1 MRTAHLRFD
10 AQLKQIMPKKDFYH
24 NAVVNALTADDWRI
38 TDDPLHLS
46 YGGRNLYIDLGA
58 DRPIGAEKEG
68 RKIAVEIKSFIGES
82 DIHELGQSIGQYN
95 MYRNLLAEIDPE
107 RILWLAVPSFAY
119 DGIFREE
126 IGQLM
131 ISREQIGLIVFDE
144 IKERVREWIPPQ
156 LTEK

>member
-1 MRTAHLRFD
+1 
-10 AQLKQIMPKKDFYH
+10 MPKKDLYH
-24 NAVVNALTADDWRI
+24 NAVVNALAADDWRI

-107 RILWLAVPSFAY
+107 RMLWLAVPSFAY

-131 ISREQIGLIVFDE
+131 ISREQIKLIVFDE
-144 IKERVREWIPPQ
+144 IHERVREWVPQQ

>member
-1 MRTAHLRFD
+1 
-10 AQLKQIMPKKDFYH
+10 MPKKDLYH
-24 NAVVNALTADDWRI
+24 NAVVNALTADNWRI

-68 RKIAVEIKSFIGES
+68 RKIAVEIKSFISES

-107 RILWLAVPSFAY
+107 RMLWLAVPSFAY

-131 ISREQIGLIVFDE
+131 ISREQIQLIVFDE
-144 IKERVREWIPPQ
+144 IQERVREWVPQQ

>member
-1 MRTAHLRFD
+1 
-10 AQLKQIMPKKDFYH
+10 MPKKDFYH

>member
-1 MRTAHLRFD
+1 
-10 AQLKQIMPKKDFYH
+10 MPKKDLYH
-24 NAVVNALTADDWRI
+24 NTVVKALAADDWRI

-107 RILWLAVPSFAY
+107 RMLWLAVPSFAY

-131 ISREQIGLIVFDE
+131 ISREQIKLIVFDE
-144 IKERVREWIPPQ
+144 IHERVREWVPQQ